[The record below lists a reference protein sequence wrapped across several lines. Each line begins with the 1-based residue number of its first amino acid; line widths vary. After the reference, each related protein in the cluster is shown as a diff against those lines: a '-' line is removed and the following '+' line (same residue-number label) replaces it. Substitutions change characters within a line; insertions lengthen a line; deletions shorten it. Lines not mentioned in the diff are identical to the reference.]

1 MIALLILAV
10 IALWCLVSFLLA
22 LAIAAAFPKRWW
34 RWLAAALMFAAI
46 LLMPVVDELGG
57 RRQFDALCTANASI
71 QVDPATA
78 RGRTV
83 YDAHAEFVEVDGT
96 WVDVLALPVRFVDA
110 RTGQTVVSFREFR
123 ARGGWLAQA
132 VGFPEG
138 RTPLTFEGTC
148 SPAARGKLR
157 TLFKQL
163 QITLIR
169 RPQQATEK

>member
-1 MIALLILAV
+1 MIGLVILAV

-22 LAIAAAFPKRWW
+22 CVIAAAFPKSRW
-34 RWLAAALMFAAI
+34 RWFAVALVFAV
-46 LLMPVVDELGG
+46 LFTMPVLDELVG
-57 RRQFDALCTANASI
+57 RRQFDALCAANSSI

-83 YDAHAEFVEVDGT
+83 YDAHAEFVKVEGT
-96 WVDVLALPVRFVDA
+96 WLDVVSLPVRFVDA
-110 RTGQTVVSFREFR
+110 RTGETVVGFREFR
-123 ARGGWLAQA
+123 ARGGWLAQT